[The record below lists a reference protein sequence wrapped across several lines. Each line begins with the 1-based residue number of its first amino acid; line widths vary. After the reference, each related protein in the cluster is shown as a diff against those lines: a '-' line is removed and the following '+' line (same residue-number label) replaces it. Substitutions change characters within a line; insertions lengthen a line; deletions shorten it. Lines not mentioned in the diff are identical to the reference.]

1 MAPFG
6 APKVDRMHRKHEV
19 LAGIDNIELARAKSS
34 LHLTIL
40 ADGVK
45 IGQIEIGQGSLFW
58 WGKNRKKSKRLDWSK
73 FADKMN
79 ELAYG

>member
-1 MAPFG
+1 MA
-6 APKVDRMHRKHEV
+6 KIHRKHEV
-19 LAGIDNIELARAKSS
+19 SAGIDNIGLVRAKSS

-40 ADGVK
+40 ADGEK
-45 IGQIEIGQGSLFW
+45 LGQLEIGQGSLYG
-58 WGKNRKKSKRLDWSK
+58 WGKNRRKSKRLDWSR

>member
-1 MAPFG
+1 MD
-6 APKVDRMHRKHEV
+6 KMHRKHEV
-19 LAGIDNIELARAKSS
+19 LAGIDNIELVRARSS

-45 IGQIEIGQGSLFW
+45 IGQLEIGQGSFFW
-58 WGKNRKKSKRLDWSK
+58 WGKNRRKSKRLDWSR
-73 FADKMN
+73 FAEKMN